1 MFTTTL
7 VILAGLAL
15 QTTPAQDQDLSLQQ
29 KLDAARHTYTAPRV
43 ELMTAQKAQALA
55 IDLTEKSGGRL
66 EATPSVATEQ
76 DILFRGETD
85 ASALL
90 HVDKATGGFVFSR
103 GFDGMRGDN
112 ATPGLPAKTDSVQLA
127 VSVLSDLGLMPTGL
141 GQNVV
146 VEHIGGVN
154 MGVHNE
160 DGTTDDFEKLR
171 TVRFARV
178 QDGLK
183 VEGRGSRLV
192 VNLAEQG
199 RLFGLVH
206 RWQAFQGREIGAAEK
221 LTVDEVREL
230 AARQIRIASGDAKST
245 TLESIELVLFDDG
258 QGNMEPALH
267 VVTQMTYASKEID
280 SVTGAESDRDVTN
293 PFDFFIPVLRDSKAN
308 FPHTK
313 DLAQRKIAQPMLDR

>member
-1 MFTTTL
+1 MITTTL
-7 VILAGLAL
+7 AILASLAI
-15 QTTPAQDQDLSLQQ
+15 QTTPGQDLNIQQ
-29 KLDAARHTYTAPRV
+29 KLDAARHTYTAPKV
-43 ELMTAQKAQALA
+43 QLMTAEKAQALS
-55 IDLTEKSGGRL
+55 IDLTEQSGGRL
-66 EATPSVATEQ
+66 EVTPSVDSAT

-85 ASALL
+85 RSAML
-90 HVDKATGGFVFSR
+90 HVDKNTGGFVFSR
-103 GFDGMRGDN
+103 GFDGMRDDN
-112 ATPGLPAKTDSVQLA
+112 GTPGLPAKNTSVQVA
-127 VSVLSDLGLMPTGL
+127 VNLLNDLGLMPAGF
-141 GQNVV
+141 GQSVV
-146 VEHIGGVN
+146 VEHVGGVN

-160 DGTTDDFEKLR
+160 DGTTEDFEKLR

-206 RWQAFQGREIGAAEK
+206 RWQPFQGRALTAAEK
-221 LTVDEVREL
+221 LTVDEVREQ
-230 AARQIRIASGDAKST
+230 AARQIRIASGDAKQA

-267 VVTQMTYASKEID
+267 IVTQMTYASKEID
-280 SVTGAESDRDVTN
+280 VTGAEIDRDVTN

-313 DLAQRKIAQPMLDR
+313 DLAQRKVAQPMMDR